1 MINKDKTMQNNNCCN
16 SSCSIE
22 AVVSVDERGQLVLPK
37 DLREKYGIKAG
48 DKFVVLTLNSTESL
62 CCIAFVKAD
71 SLNSVVFEQI
81 APVFSNLGK

>member
-1 MINKDKTMQNNNCCN
+1 MQNSNCCN

-37 DLREKYGIKAG
+37 DLREKYGVKAG
-48 DKFVVLTLNSTESL
+48 DKFVVITLNSKESL

-71 SLNSVVFEQI
+71 SLNAAVFEQI
-81 APVFSNLGK
+81 APVFSNIGK